1 MESVPSPLLPLELL
15 PPGAQVGPWR
25 VVEPA
30 GRGAHGAVY
39 RAVRVGQEQ
48 APPVALKLALF
59 PGDLRF
65 AREVG
70 LLSRSHHPH
79 IPQLIDHG
87 EWKPPSGTL
96 HPYLVMEW
104 IDGVPLYDWARLY
117 HPTSQQMLR
126 LLAQLALALQYLH
139 AQDAVHRDVKGG
151 NTLVRRYDSRLF
163 LTDFG
168 SSIYP
173 GAAPLTPSPLPPG
186 TPAYRS
192 PEAWLFAALHRQDA
206 AHYSAQPTDDLYAL
220 GVTACRLVTGAYPE
234 LGEAHRGEH
243 DSWRVE
249 PLMLP
254 PALYSARVAP
264 PLRAVILRMLSLR
277 PELRG
282 TAALLAQEIERAA
295 TSLPDSSTSQNAPL
309 QEPVAGQRSGARAP
323 PRTHLRS
330 RRRWLAAG
338 AAVLTLATWI
348 RWMSLGESIERA
360 SIAEDES
367 AEAKQP
373 DAGPVGLGEAV
384 ASATTEHLPEP
395 LGPKVMAE
403 ETLPEPQ
410 PGQTRPDAK
419 GRCPRKR
426 QVALNG
432 GCWVTLSTDQEECAG
447 LRGHL
452 YKGTCYLPFIPP
464 GRPPTSS
471 PADQR

>member
-1 MESVPSPLLPLELL
+1 
-15 PPGAQVGPWR
+15 
-25 VVEPA
+25 VEPA

-39 RAVRVGQEQ
+39 RALRVGQEH

-59 PGDLRF
+59 PGDVRF
-65 AREVG
+65 AREVEM
-70 LLSRSHHPH
+70 LSRSHHPH
-79 IPQLIDHG
+79 IPRLIDHG
-87 EWKPPSGTL
+87 EWEHPSGTR
-96 HPYLVMEW
+96 HPYLAMEW

-126 LLAQLALALQYLH
+126 LLAQLALALQSLH

-151 NTLVRRYDSRLF
+151 NTLVRRWDSRLF

-206 AHYSAQPTDDLYAL
+206 THYTAGPADDLYAL

-243 DSWRVE
+243 DAWRVE

-254 PALYSARVAP
+254 EALYSARVAP

-277 PELRG
+277 PEQRG
-282 TAALLAQEIERAA
+282 TAALLAQEMERAA
-295 TSLPDSSTSQNAPL
+295 ASLPDSSACVSGSL
-309 QEPVAGQRSGARAP
+309 QEQAAGQSAGARAS
-323 PRTHLRS
+323 PRTRLRS
-330 RRRWLAAG
+330 WRRWLAAG
-338 AAVLTLATWI
+338 AASVLLATWI
-348 RWMSLGESIERA
+348 RWMTPGESVERTSVA
-360 SIAEDES
+360 QPEHAEQG
-367 AEAKQP
+367 QP
-373 DAGPVGLGEAV
+373 EAGPVGLGEAV
-384 ASATTEHLPEP
+384 ASASTEASPET
-395 LGPKVMAE
+395 LGPRVMAE
-403 ETLPEPQ
+403 ETPPEPQ

-419 GRCPRKR
+419 GRCPRK
-426 QVALNG
+426 QHVALNG
-432 GCWVTLSTDQEECAG
+432 GCWMKFSVDQQGCAEIS
-447 LRGHL
+447 GHM
-452 YKGTCYLPFIPP
+452 YKGSCYLPIDPP